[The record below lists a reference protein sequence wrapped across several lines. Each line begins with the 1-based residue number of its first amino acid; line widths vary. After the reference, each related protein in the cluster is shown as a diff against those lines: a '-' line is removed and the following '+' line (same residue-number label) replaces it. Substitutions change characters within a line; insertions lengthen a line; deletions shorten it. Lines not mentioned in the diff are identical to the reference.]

1 MKILKEA
8 PVWKKK
14 IKCGEKEW
22 EYGCGALLEIEQ
34 NDISVR
40 EEIDLEGDPC
50 NYFEVKCPCCGKKI
64 ELSKGEIPVK
74 IKMNLLAGAS
84 NRSMRKRLFYE
95 E

>member
-50 NYFEVKCPCCGKKI
+50 NCFEVKCPCCGKKI

-84 NRSMRKRLFYE
+84 NRSVRKRLFYE